1 MMRSMYAAVA
11 GLRTHQTR
19 MDVIGD
25 NIANVNTPG
34 FKRARATFQDI
45 FYQTLQGGSAGGA
58 SRGGTNPQQIGIGIS
73 MGTIDV
79 IHTQGAAQPT
89 GKQDDL
95 MIEGDGF
102 FVLTDGTG
110 ELFYTRAGA
119 FRFLPYAYDGEPDDW
134 LTTIGVQPDEELY
147 YLVNPANGMFV
158 LGADGKVISL
168 SSEAK
173 SFNFDTNGFLHYV
186 DKDGNSVTHPAEG
199 DEGVPIAVAKFV
211 NPAGLEKVGENLYRF
226 SRAAGG
232 EAPNLTDGGFSDN
245 GSIIGAPGG
254 ERGII
259 RPGALEMSNVELAQ
273 EFTDMI
279 VTQRGFQ
286 ANARII
292 SVSDEMLAELAN
304 LKR

>member
-34 FKRARATFQDI
+34 FKRGRATFQDI
-45 FYQTLQGGSAGGA
+45 FYQTLRGGSAGSEA
-58 SRGGTNPQQIGIGIS
+58 RGGTNPQQIGLGIS

-95 MIEGDGF
+95 MIQGDGF
-102 FVLTDGTG
+102 FVLSNVPDPTDTG
-110 ELFYTRAGA
+110 VEDVQIRYSRAGA
-119 FRFLPYAYDGEPDDW
+119 FLFAPYDNGTE
-134 LTTIGVQPDEELY
+134 IVN

-158 LGADGKVISL
+158 MGFKADVDGKIPDNTEPTFLDIPTTAQSFSIDINGYVYYVDETGADKL
-168 SSEAK
+168 S
-173 SFNFDTNGFLHYV
+173 GR
-186 DKDGNSVTHPAEG
+186 
-199 DEGVPIAVAKFV
+199 IAIAKFT
-211 NPAGLEKVGENLYRF
+211 NPGGLEKAGENMYQYAP
-226 SRAAGG
+226 AAGEEAG
-232 EAPNLTDGGFSDN
+232 EETNGLYLGGFPGED
-245 GSIIGAPGG
+245 GRGTII
-254 ERGII
+254 
-259 RPGALEMSNVELAQ
+259 PGALEMSNVELAQ